1 MKKNLSEN
9 ITQCSKKG
17 KTMKTIGTA
26 LTRSILRTA
35 CTHKGLQTF
44 TKTKKCIDCTEEI
57 SGTAYLKGLPAHT
70 NLIVGTTC
78 MHAKEIKG
86 NAQAQKRM

>member
-1 MKKNLSEN
+1 MVHTWKWKFLSKNDQETKMKKNQSEN
-9 ITQCSKKG
+9 ITPCSKKG
-17 KTMKTIGTA
+17 QTMKTIGTA

-57 SGTAYLKGLPAHT
+57 SGTAYT
-70 NLIVGTTC
+70 
-78 MHAKEIKG
+78 
-86 NAQAQKRM
+86 